1 CARGLDCRGGVC
13 HLIDLK
19 QLVDLLDYW

>member
-13 HLIDLK
+13 HLIHLRDL
-19 QLVDLLDYW
+19 VYILDYW